1 MPKLGERRG
10 RRLSA
15 ADTQML
21 EYQGPASSA
30 YTEGSWLLR
39 FDGGAPTIGE
49 LREHVGARLALLPLL
64 RDRVQYG
71 RFALARPRWAPS
83 PDLDLEWHVRAAD
96 PARFAGEPGWLRLV
110 DERMGRRLDRSRPLW
125 QLWLAPGEGEEG
137 FVVLFHHNHALADGH
152 SALHILRT
160 LFGSEPLAPPPA
172 KRRKPA
178 PAGLGARLREGVE
191 AARCVATA
199 LRMIYPPAPAV
210 AALNR
215 PLGPRRRVLMLDL
228 PMEAV
233 MEISLGFGCFPNDVY
248 LAAVAGG
255 LRRWLQGREVE
266 VDDLTLRAGVPVKT
280 AARAERQGL
289 GNHFS
294 GVRLP
299 LSVAEPDPVARLRRI
314 QAETKLIT
322 AGRVARGGEL
332 LSRAQNALPRQL
344 LAPMARMEWSP
355 QAINLVVSHL
365 ALPRDLGE
373 LLGRPLARLYCWT
386 PLFED
391 HAVSLVAAQGLAGTL
406 TVNLLVDPDLVPD
419 AETIQSGIAAT
430 VEALRSAVGQPS
442 LAGRS

>member
-1 MPKLGERRG
+1 MPKEGERG

-30 YTEGSWLLR
+30 YTEGAWMLR
-39 FDGGAPTIGE
+39 FDGDAPTIGE
-49 LREHVGARLALLPLL
+49 LREHVASRLALLPLL
-64 RDRVQYG
+64 RDRVEYG
-71 RFALARPRWAPS
+71 RLGVARPRWVSS
-83 PDLDLEWHVRAAD
+83 PDFDLDWHVREAD
-96 PARFAGEPGWLRLV
+96 PTHFAGERGWLRLSE
-110 DERMGRRLDRSRPLW
+110 ERLGRRLDRRRPLW
-125 QLWLAPGEGEEG
+125 QLWLARGEGEEG
-137 FVVLFHHNHALADGH
+137 FVVLLHHNHAVADGH

-160 LFGSEPLAPPPA
+160 LFGSEPPAAPRA
-172 KRRKPA
+172 KRRKP
-178 PAGLGARLREGVE
+178 PAGRGARLREGFE

-199 LRMIYPPAPAV
+199 LRLIYPPAPAV
-210 AALNR
+210 PALNQ
-215 PLGPRRRVLMLDL
+215 PLGPRRRVLVQDL
-228 PMEAV
+228 PMAAV
-233 MEISLGFGCFPNDVY
+233 MEVSLGLGCFPNDVY

-255 LRRWLQGREVE
+255 LRRWLAGRDVE
-266 VDDLTLRAGVPVKT
+266 VGDLTLRAGVPVKT
-280 AARAERQGL
+280 AARGERQGL

-299 LSVAEPDPVARLRRI
+299 LSLAESDPVARLRRV

-332 LSRAQNALPRQL
+332 VSRAQNALPRQL

-355 QAINLVVSHL
+355 QAINLVVSNL

-386 PLFED
+386 PLFEEQ
-391 HAVSLVAAQGLAGTL
+391 AVSVVAAQGLAGTL

-419 AETIQSGIAAT
+419 ASTIQSGIAET
-430 VEALRSAVGQPS
+430 LEGLRAAVAAPS